1 MGDHGDAECFFADIN
16 GDGQPEIIA
25 YQGPGVFG
33 ARMFRALPHVSLV
46 SATAM
51 CFRVHHGWATIMNL
65 GRTQSTGSP
74 VHFTRP

>member
-33 ARMFRALPHVSLV
+33 ARMFRALPHVQALYPQRQCV
-46 SATAM
+46 SA
-51 CFRVHHGWATIMNL
+51 
-65 GRTQSTGSP
+65 
-74 VHFTRP
+74 FTMDGQRL